1 MTSLRDLQRA
11 IRAALLG
18 DDGRAAAAA
27 VADDDVGAEA
37 RLRIY
42 RHHVF
47 TTLTAVLR
55 AAFPVVCR
63 LVDERFF
70 GYAADQYIRMH
81 PPVGPCLF
89 EYGETF
95 PEFLEDFA
103 PCRPLP
109 YLADVARLEW
119 AMQRALHAPDTT
131 ALTPDGLR
139 AVAPEAAGDL
149 VFRLDP
155 SVSLLTSPWPVD
167 AIWRANQP
175 EASGEGATVDL
186 RAGGA
191 ALEVRRRGDDVGFR
205 ALEPAEFDFRR
216 VLLDGGRLAAAT
228 ARALA
233 VDPGFDLARALAA
246 LFHEGLLIGFTC
258 SPPTREDA

>member
-1 MTSLRDLQRA
+1 MTSLRELQRD

-55 AAFPVVCR
+55 GAFPVVCR

-70 GYAADQYIRMH
+70 GYAADQYIRVH

-89 EYGETF
+89 EYGKTF
-95 PEFLEDFA
+95 PEFLEAFP

-109 YLADVARLEW
+109 YLADVGRLEW
-119 AMQRALHAPDTT
+119 AMQRALHAPDKTVL
-131 ALTPDGLR
+131 AREAIRG
-139 AVAPEAAGDL
+139 VAPEAGGHL
-149 VFRLDP
+149 IFTLDP

-175 EASGEGATVDL
+175 EAAGEGATVDL

-216 VLLDGGRLAAAT
+216 ALLDGCQLAAAT
-228 ARALA
+228 ERALA
-233 VDPGFDLARALAA
+233 VNPGLDLPRALAA